1 VRRKSADDA
10 EEYEPSSE
18 EDVQTEPSIEDYEPS
33 SVEDELSPE
42 VRRKSSAEEE
52 VQPSPYVKMEPSLV
66 DKNEPFPKRKRK
78 IFTRFAK
85 RVGECLCLNQN

>member
-1 VRRKSADDA
+1 
-10 EEYEPSSE
+10 
-18 EDVQTEPSIEDYEPS
+18 
-33 SVEDELSPE
+33 